1 MRKILVGIA
10 FFCFLSFAQGV
21 RTVQAAVMD
30 VSDNFVSL
38 KVDKKR
44 AKFNDDFVHVQ
55 AKVSD
60 RRQAFTANSLMK
72 ITWENVGGASLQ
84 GIKENNRLV
93 IQDEAGRDHEVG
105 QYVVDQDG
113 VVVLFNENI
122 EDFENVT
129 AQIDFDLQ
137 VKNKSE
143 RGQTLFI
150 QAGDVTKFLHV
161 VGQNNLVEEISS
173 VDINGIFDQ
182 DNISWEI
189 KIDPKKAEYDQVVVE
204 NAIPE
209 GLILDEKS
217 LKVQV
222 ANHEIKFDKENPK
235 INQNNL
241 TLTLDGKK
249 YRGPISISYATQVKD
264 YAALGAVNQVAVSY
278 KLNDETTNQNIYG
291 GKIQDEEITSIFGKL
306 LETQETGRKNTKRY
320 RYGEKATRIRR
331 TDGSEMLVARN
342 ADGRREEKAD
352 TESGNKELKLPVTGL
367 TGLDNRPTTISTP
380 KATRVRH
387 SDKDFKTV
395 ADKIL
400 DDDDLKEVSFKKH
413 NRHRN
418 RTSSDS
424 LPKAGESASLFLSI
438 IGLFALIV
446 GALTLG
452 LKKEKQIVN
461 KIYIFDSQITLFH
474 LLWIYKLVY

>member
-1 MRKILVGIA
+1 
-10 FFCFLSFAQGV
+10 
-21 RTVQAAVMD
+21 
-30 VSDNFVSL
+30 
-38 KVDKKR
+38 
-44 AKFNDDFVHVQ
+44 
-55 AKVSD
+55 
-60 RRQAFTANSLMK
+60 MK
-72 ITWENVGGASLQ
+72 
-84 GIKENNRLV
+84 
-93 IQDEAGRDHEVG
+93 
-105 QYVVDQDG
+105 
-113 VVVLFNENI
+113 
-122 EDFENVT
+122 
-129 AQIDFDLQ
+129 
-137 VKNKSE
+137 
-143 RGQTLFI
+143 
-150 QAGDVTKFLHV
+150 
-161 VGQNNLVEEISS
+161 
-173 VDINGIFDQ
+173 
-182 DNISWEI
+182 
-189 KIDPKKAEYDQVVVE
+189 
-204 NAIPE
+204 
-209 GLILDEKS
+209 KS
-217 LKVQV
+217 LNVQV

-241 TLTLDGKK
+241 MLTLDGKK

-306 LETQETGRKNTKRY
+306 LETQETGKKNTKRY

-331 TDGSEMLVARN
+331 TDGNEMLVARN

-367 TGLDNRPTTISTP
+367 TGLDNQPITISTP

-387 SDKDFKTV
+387 SDKDLKTV

-418 RTSSDS
+418 RTSSAS

-452 LKKEKQIVN
+452 LKKEK
-461 KIYIFDSQITLFH
+461 
-474 LLWIYKLVY
+474 

>member
-1 MRKILVGIA
+1 MGKILVGFA
-10 FFCFLSFAQGV
+10 FFCFLFFAQGA
-21 RTVQAAVMD
+21 RNVQAAIMD

-38 KVDKKR
+38 NVDKKAAWYNDEFVHVR
-44 AKFNDDFVHVQ
+44 AKFND
-55 AKVSD
+55 
-60 RRQAFTANSLMK
+60 RRLAFTANSIME
-72 ITWENVGGASLQ
+72 ITWEKAGSASLQ
-84 GIKENNRLV
+84 GIKEKNRLV
-93 IQDEAGRDHEVG
+93 IQDEAGKDHEVG
-105 QYVVDQDG
+105 QYVVNKDG
-113 VVVLFNENI
+113 VIISFNNEI

-129 AQIDFDLQ
+129 GQIDFDLQ

-143 RGQTLFI
+143 KREYPI
-150 QAGDVTKFLHV
+150 IYAGDLTKNLHV
-161 VGQNNLVEEISS
+161 GGQNAPVEEIGS
-173 VDINGIFDQ
+173 VNINGIYDQ

-189 KIDPKKAEYDQVVVE
+189 NIDPDETEYDQIEVE
-204 NAIPE
+204 NTIPE
-209 GLILDEKS
+209 GLVLDGKS
-217 LKVQV
+217 LKIKV
-222 ANHEIKFDKENPK
+222 ANHEIKLDKNSL
-235 INQNNL
+235 QADSNNL
-241 TLTLDGKK
+241 KLTLDGEK
-249 YRGPISISYATQVKD
+249 YHGPVSISYNTQVKD
-264 YAALGAVNQVAVSY
+264 FAALGAVNQVAVNY

-306 LETQETGRKNTKRY
+306 LETQETGKKNTKRY

-367 TGLDNRPTTISTP
+367 TGLDNQPTTISTP
-380 KATRVRH
+380 KARH

-400 DDDDLKEVSFKKH
+400 DDNDLKEVSFKKH

-452 LKKEKQIVN
+452 LKKEK
-461 KIYIFDSQITLFH
+461 
-474 LLWIYKLVY
+474 

>member
-55 AKVSD
+55 AKFSD
-60 RRQAFTANSLMK
+60 RGQAFTANSLMK

-113 VVVLFNENI
+113 VVVLFNDNI

-161 VGQNNLVEEISS
+161 VGQNNPVEEISS

-278 KLNDETTNQNIYG
+278 KLNDETTSQNIYG
-291 GKIQDEEITSIFGKL
+291 GKIQDEEITSILGKL
-306 LETQETGRKNTKRY
+306 LETQETGKKNTKRY

>member
-55 AKVSD
+55 AKFSD

-113 VVVLFNENI
+113 VVVLFNDNI

-129 AQIDFDLQ
+129 GQIDFDLQ

-150 QAGDVTKFLHV
+150 QAGDLTKFLHV
-161 VGQNNLVEEISS
+161 VGQNNPVEEISS

-209 GLILDEKS
+209 GLIWDEKS

-306 LETQETGRKNTKRY
+306 LETQETGKKNTKRY

-331 TDGSEMLVARN
+331 TDGNEMLVARN

-367 TGLDNRPTTISTP
+367 TGLDNQPTTISTP
-380 KATRVRH
+380 KT
-387 SDKDFKTV
+387 
-395 ADKIL
+395 
-400 DDDDLKEVSFKKH
+400 
-413 NRHRN
+413 
-418 RTSSDS
+418 
-424 LPKAGESASLFLSI
+424 
-438 IGLFALIV
+438 
-446 GALTLG
+446 
-452 LKKEKQIVN
+452 Q
-461 KIYIFDSQITLFH
+461 
-474 LLWIYKLVY
+474 

>member
-55 AKVSD
+55 AKFSD

-93 IQDEAGRDHEVG
+93 IQDEVGRDHEVG

-113 VVVLFNENI
+113 VVVLFNDNI

-129 AQIDFDLQ
+129 GQIDFDLQ

-143 RGQTLFI
+143 RGQILFI

-161 VGQNNLVEEISS
+161 VGQNNPVEEISS

-182 DNISWEI
+182 DNIFWEI

-209 GLILDEKS
+209 GLIWDEKS

-241 TLTLDGKK
+241 TLTLDGEK
-249 YRGPISISYATQVKD
+249 YHGPVSISYNTQVKD
-264 YAALGAVNQVAVSY
+264 YAALGAINQVAVRYQS
-278 KLNDETTNQNIYG
+278 NDNKTIKTISKNIYG

-306 LETQETGRKNTKRY
+306 LETQETGKKNTKEY

-367 TGLDNRPTTISTP
+367 TGLDNQPTTISTP
-380 KATRVRH
+380 KARH

-400 DDDDLKEVSFKKH
+400 DDNDLKEVSFKKH

-452 LKKEKQIVN
+452 LKKEK
-461 KIYIFDSQITLFH
+461 
-474 LLWIYKLVY
+474 

>member
-55 AKVSD
+55 AKFSD
-60 RRQAFTANSLMK
+60 RGQAFTANSLMK

-84 GIKENNRLV
+84 RIKENNRLV
-93 IQDEAGRDHEVG
+93 IQDEAGGDHEVG

-113 VVVLFNENI
+113 VVVLFNDNI

-129 AQIDFDLQ
+129 GQIDFDLQ

-150 QAGDVTKFLHV
+150 QAGDVTKFIHV
-161 VGQNNLVEEISS
+161 VGQNNPVEEISS

-209 GLILDEKS
+209 GLIWDEKS
-217 LKVQV
+217 LNVQV

-264 YAALGAVNQVAVSY
+264 YAALDAVNQVAVSY

-306 LETQETGRKNTKRY
+306 LETQETGKKNTKRY

-331 TDGSEMLVARN
+331 TDGNEMLVARN
-342 ADGRREEKAD
+342 TDGRREEKAD

-367 TGLDNRPTTISTP
+367 TGLDNQPTTISTP
-380 KATRVRH
+380 KATRIRH

-418 RTSSDS
+418 RTSSAS

>member
-55 AKVSD
+55 AKFSD

-113 VVVLFNENI
+113 VVVLFNDNI

-129 AQIDFDLQ
+129 GQIDFDLQ

-150 QAGDVTKFLHV
+150 QAGDLTKFLHV
-161 VGQNNLVEEISS
+161 VGQNNPVEEISS

-209 GLILDEKS
+209 GLILNEKS

-306 LETQETGRKNTKRY
+306 LETQETGKKNTKRY

-331 TDGSEMLVARN
+331 TDGNEILVARN

-367 TGLDNRPTTISTP
+367 TGLDNQLTTISTP

-424 LPKAGESASLFLSI
+424 LPKADESASLFLSI

-446 GALTLG
+446 GTLTLG

>member
-55 AKVSD
+55 AKFSD

-113 VVVLFNENI
+113 VVVLFNDNI

-291 GKIQDEEITSIFGKL
+291 GKKEITSIFGKL

-452 LKKEKQIVN
+452 LKKEK
-461 KIYIFDSQITLFH
+461 
-474 LLWIYKLVY
+474 

>member
-55 AKVSD
+55 AKFSD

>member
-113 VVVLFNENI
+113 VVVLFNDNI

-241 TLTLDGKK
+241 TLTLDDKK

-306 LETQETGRKNTKRY
+306 LETQETGKKNTKRY

-331 TDGSEMLVARN
+331 TDGNEMLVARN

-367 TGLDNRPTTISTP
+367 TGLDNQPTTISTP

-418 RTSSDS
+418 RTSSAS

>member
-1 MRKILVGIA
+1 M
-10 FFCFLSFAQGV
+10 
-21 RTVQAAVMD
+21 
-30 VSDNFVSL
+30 
-38 KVDKKR
+38 
-44 AKFNDDFVHVQ
+44 
-55 AKVSD
+55 
-60 RRQAFTANSLMK
+60 
-72 ITWENVGGASLQ
+72 
-84 GIKENNRLV
+84 
-93 IQDEAGRDHEVG
+93 
-105 QYVVDQDG
+105 
-113 VVVLFNENI
+113 
-122 EDFENVT
+122 
-129 AQIDFDLQ
+129 
-137 VKNKSE
+137 
-143 RGQTLFI
+143 FI
-150 QAGDVTKFLHV
+150 QAGDLTKFLHV
-161 VGQNNLVEEISS
+161 VGQNNPVEEISS

-189 KIDPKKAEYDQVVVE
+189 KIDPKKAEYNQVVVE

-209 GLILDEKS
+209 GLIWDEKS

-222 ANHEIKFDKENPK
+222 ANYEIKFDKENPK

-278 KLNDETTNQNIYG
+278 KLNDKTTNQNIYG

-306 LETQETGRKNTKRY
+306 LETQETGKKNTKRY
-320 RYGEKATRIRR
+320 RYWEKATRIRR

-367 TGLDNRPTTISTP
+367 TGLDNQPTTISTP

-418 RTSSDS
+418 RTSSAS

-452 LKKEKQIVN
+452 LKKEK
-461 KIYIFDSQITLFH
+461 
-474 LLWIYKLVY
+474 

>member
-55 AKVSD
+55 AKFSD

-113 VVVLFNENI
+113 VVVLFNVNI

-129 AQIDFDLQ
+129 GQIDFDLQ

-150 QAGDVTKFLHV
+150 QAGDLTKFLHV
-161 VGQNNLVEEISS
+161 VGQNNPVEEISS

-209 GLILDEKS
+209 GLIWDEKS

-291 GKIQDEEITSIFGKL
+291 GKKRLQAFLANFSRRKRLERRIQRGIDMGKKL
-306 LETQETGRKNTKRY
+306 RELEGQTEMRCWWL
-320 RYGEKATRIRR
+320 
-331 TDGSEMLVARN
+331 EMLME
-342 ADGRREEKAD
+342 EEK
-352 TESGNKELKLPVTGL
+352 
-367 TGLDNRPTTISTP
+367 
-380 KATRVRH
+380 
-387 SDKDFKTV
+387 
-395 ADKIL
+395 
-400 DDDDLKEVSFKKH
+400 KKQ
-413 NRHRN
+413 
-418 RTSSDS
+418 
-424 LPKAGESASLFLSI
+424 
-438 IGLFALIV
+438 
-446 GALTLG
+446 TLNQEI
-452 LKKEKQIVN
+452 K
-461 KIYIFDSQITLFH
+461 S
-474 LLWIYKLVY
+474 

>member
-55 AKVSD
+55 AKFSD

-113 VVVLFNENI
+113 VVVLFNDNI

-161 VGQNNLVEEISS
+161 VGQNNPVEEISS

-249 YRGPISISYATQVKD
+249 YRGLISISYATQVKD
-264 YAALGAVNQVAVSY
+264 YAAHGAVNQVAVSY

-306 LETQETGRKNTKRY
+306 LETQETGKKNTKRY

-367 TGLDNRPTTISTP
+367 TGLDNRPTTISTH

-424 LPKAGESASLFLSI
+424 LPKAGESASRFLSI

>member
-55 AKVSD
+55 AKFSD

-113 VVVLFNENI
+113 VVVLFNDNI

-161 VGQNNLVEEISS
+161 VGQNNPVEEISS

-209 GLILDEKS
+209 GLILNEKS

-264 YAALGAVNQVAVSY
+264 YAALGAVN
-278 KLNDETTNQNIYG
+278 LNDETTNQNIYG

-306 LETQETGRKNTKRY
+306 LETQETGKKNTKRY

-331 TDGSEMLVARN
+331 TDESEMLVARN

-452 LKKEKQIVN
+452 LKKEK
-461 KIYIFDSQITLFH
+461 
-474 LLWIYKLVY
+474 

>member
-10 FFCFLSFAQGV
+10 LFCFLSFAQGV

-55 AKVSD
+55 AKFSD

-72 ITWENVGGASLQ
+72 ITWENVGGASFQ

-105 QYVVDQDG
+105 QYVVDQDS

-129 AQIDFDLQ
+129 GQIDFDLQ

-143 RGQTLFI
+143 KREYPI
-150 QAGDVTKFLHV
+150 IYAGDLTKNLYV
-161 VGQNNLVEEISS
+161 GGQNAPVEEIGS
-173 VDINGIFDQ
+173 VNINGIYDQ

-189 KIDPKKAEYDQVVVE
+189 NIDPDETEYDQIEVE
-204 NAIPE
+204 NTIPE
-209 GLILDEKS
+209 GLVLDGKS
-217 LKVQV
+217 LKIKV
-222 ANHEIKFDKENPK
+222 ANHEIKLDKNSL
-235 INQNNL
+235 QADSNNL
-241 TLTLDGKK
+241 KLTLDGEK
-249 YRGPISISYATQVKD
+249 YHGPVSISYNTQVKD
-264 YAALGAVNQVAVSY
+264 YAALGAINQVAVRYQS
-278 KLNDETTNQNIYG
+278 NDNKTIKTISKNIYG

-306 LETQETGRKNTKRY
+306 LETQETGKKNTKRY

-331 TDGSEMLVARN
+331 TDGSEMLVAQN

-367 TGLDNRPTTISTP
+367 TGFDNQPTTISTP
-380 KATRVRH
+380 KARH

-452 LKKEKQIVN
+452 LKKEK
-461 KIYIFDSQITLFH
+461 
-474 LLWIYKLVY
+474 

>member
-55 AKVSD
+55 AKFSD
-60 RRQAFTANSLMK
+60 RGQAFTANSLMK

-113 VVVLFNENI
+113 VVVLFNDNI

-161 VGQNNLVEEISS
+161 VGQNNPVEEISS

-249 YRGPISISYATQVKD
+249 YRGLISISYATQVKD

-306 LETQETGRKNTKRY
+306 LETQETGKKNTKRY

-367 TGLDNRPTTISTP
+367 TGLDNRPTTISTH

-424 LPKAGESASLFLSI
+424 LPKAGESASRFLSI

>member
-55 AKVSD
+55 AKFSD
-60 RRQAFTANSLMK
+60 RGQAFTANSLMK

-113 VVVLFNENI
+113 VVVLFNDNI

-161 VGQNNLVEEISS
+161 VGQNNPVEEISS

-278 KLNDETTNQNIYG
+278 KLNDETTSQNIYG

-306 LETQETGRKNTKRY
+306 LETQETGKKNTKKRY

-367 TGLDNRPTTISTP
+367 TGLDNQPITISTP

-418 RTSSDS
+418 RTSSAS

-446 GALTLG
+446 RALTLG
-452 LKKEKQIVN
+452 LKKEK
-461 KIYIFDSQITLFH
+461 
-474 LLWIYKLVY
+474 

>member
-38 KVDKKR
+38 KVDKKG

-55 AKVSD
+55 AKFSD

-113 VVVLFNENI
+113 VVVLFNDNI

-129 AQIDFDLQ
+129 GQIDFDLQ

-150 QAGDVTKFLHV
+150 QVGDLTKFLHV
-161 VGQNNLVEEISS
+161 VGQNNPVEEISS

-209 GLILDEKS
+209 GLIWDEKS

-222 ANHEIKFDKENPK
+222 ANHEIKFGKENPK

-241 TLTLDGKK
+241 TLTLDDKK

-291 GKIQDEEITSIFGKL
+291 GKIQDEEIASIFGKL
-306 LETQETGRKNTKRY
+306 LETQETGKKNTKRY

-331 TDGSEMLVARN
+331 TDGNEMLVARN
-342 ADGRREEKAD
+342 TDGRREEKAD

-367 TGLDNRPTTISTP
+367 TGLDNQPTTISTP
-380 KATRVRH
+380 KATRIRH

-418 RTSSDS
+418 RTSSAS
-424 LPKAGESASLFLSI
+424 LPKAGESASFFLSI

>member
-1 MRKILVGIA
+1 MEENMRKILVGIA

-55 AKVSD
+55 AKFSD

-72 ITWENVGGASLQ
+72 ITWENVDGASLQ

-93 IQDEAGRDHEVG
+93 IQDEVG
-105 QYVVDQDG
+105 QYVVDRDG
-113 VVVLFNENI
+113 VVVLFNDNI

-129 AQIDFDLQ
+129 GQIDLDLQ

-161 VGQNNLVEEISS
+161 VGQNNPVEEISS

-182 DNISWEI
+182 DNISWKI
-189 KIDPKKAEYDQVVVE
+189 KIDPKKTEYGQIEVE
-204 NAIPE
+204 NTIPE
-209 GLILDEKS
+209 GLVLDGKS
-217 LKVQV
+217 LKIKV
-222 ANHEIKFDKENPK
+222 ANHEIKLDKNSL
-235 INQNNL
+235 QADSNNL
-241 TLTLDGKK
+241 KLTLDGEK
-249 YRGPISISYATQVKD
+249 YHGPVSISYNTQVKD
-264 YAALGAVNQVAVSY
+264 FAALGAINQIAVCYQS
-278 KLNDETTNQNIYG
+278 NDNKTIKTISKNIYG

-306 LETQETGRKNTKRY
+306 LETQETGKKNTKRY
-320 RYGEKATRIRR
+320 RYGEKATRVRR

-367 TGLDNRPTTISTP
+367 TGFDNKPTTISTP
-380 KATRVRH
+380 KATTVER
-387 SDKDFKTV
+387 SNNDFKTV

-400 DDDDLKEVSFKKH
+400 DDDDLKETSLKKR
-413 NRHRN
+413 NRHRS
-418 RTSSDS
+418 RTSSAS
-424 LPKAGESASLFLSI
+424 LPKAGESVTIVLSI
-438 IGLFALIV
+438 TGLFMLIM

-452 LKKEKQIVN
+452 LKKEK
-461 KIYIFDSQITLFH
+461 
-474 LLWIYKLVY
+474 

>member
-55 AKVSD
+55 AKFSD

-105 QYVVDQDG
+105 QYVVDQDS

-129 AQIDFDLQ
+129 GQIDFDLQ

-143 RGQTLFI
+143 KREYPI
-150 QAGDVTKFLHV
+150 IYAGDLTKNLYV
-161 VGQNNLVEEISS
+161 GGQNAPVEEIGS
-173 VDINGIFDQ
+173 VNINGIYDQ

-189 KIDPKKAEYDQVVVE
+189 NIDPDETEYDQIEVE
-204 NAIPE
+204 NTIPE
-209 GLILDEKS
+209 GLVLDGKS
-217 LKVQV
+217 LKIKV
-222 ANHEIKFDKENPK
+222 ANHEIKLDKNSL
-235 INQNNL
+235 QADSNNL
-241 TLTLDGKK
+241 KLTLDGEK
-249 YRGPISISYATQVKD
+249 YHGPVSISYNTQVKD
-264 YAALGAVNQVAVSY
+264 YAALGAVNQVAVNY

-306 LETQETGRKNTKRY
+306 LETQETGKKNTKRY

-367 TGLDNRPTTISTP
+367 TGLDNQPTTISTP
-380 KATRVRH
+380 KARH

-452 LKKEKQIVN
+452 LKKEK
-461 KIYIFDSQITLFH
+461 
-474 LLWIYKLVY
+474 

>member
-55 AKVSD
+55 AKFSD

-113 VVVLFNENI
+113 VVVLFNDNI

-129 AQIDFDLQ
+129 GQIDFDLQ

-150 QAGDVTKFLHV
+150 QAGDLTKFLHV
-161 VGQNNLVEEISS
+161 VGQNNPVEEISS

-209 GLILDEKS
+209 GLIWDEKS

-278 KLNDETTNQNIYG
+278 KL
-291 GKIQDEEITSIFGKL
+291 KIQDEEITSIFGKL
-306 LETQETGRKNTKRY
+306 LETQETGKKNTKRY

-331 TDGSEMLVARN
+331 TDGNEILVARN

-367 TGLDNRPTTISTP
+367 TGLDNQPTTISTP
-380 KATRVRH
+380 KATRIRH

-395 ADKIL
+395 
-400 DDDDLKEVSFKKH
+400 

-418 RTSSDS
+418 RTSSAS

-452 LKKEKQIVN
+452 LKKEK
-461 KIYIFDSQITLFH
+461 
-474 LLWIYKLVY
+474 

>member
-1 MRKILVGIA
+1 MRKILVCIA

-38 KVDKKR
+38 KVDKKG

-55 AKVSD
+55 AKFSD

-72 ITWENVGGASLQ
+72 ITWENVGGASLH

-113 VVVLFNENI
+113 VVVLFNDNI

-129 AQIDFDLQ
+129 GQIDFDLQ

-150 QAGDVTKFLHV
+150 QVGDLTKFLHV
-161 VGQNNLVEEISS
+161 VGQNNPVEEISS

-209 GLILDEKS
+209 GLIWDEKS

-306 LETQETGRKNTKRY
+306 LETQETGKKNTKRY

-331 TDGSEMLVARN
+331 TDGNEILVARN
-342 ADGRREEKAD
+342 ADGRREE
-352 TESGNKELKLPVTGL
+352 
-367 TGLDNRPTTISTP
+367 
-380 KATRVRH
+380 
-387 SDKDFKTV
+387 
-395 ADKIL
+395 
-400 DDDDLKEVSFKKH
+400 
-413 NRHRN
+413 
-418 RTSSDS
+418 
-424 LPKAGESASLFLSI
+424 
-438 IGLFALIV
+438 
-446 GALTLG
+446 
-452 LKKEKQIVN
+452 
-461 KIYIFDSQITLFH
+461 
-474 LLWIYKLVY
+474 

>member
-1 MRKILVGIA
+1 MRKIFVGIA

-55 AKVSD
+55 AKFSD

-93 IQDEAGRDHEVG
+93 IQDEVGRDHEVG
-105 QYVVDQDG
+105 QYVVDRDG
-113 VVVLFNENI
+113 VGVLFNDNI

-129 AQIDFDLQ
+129 GQIDFDLQ

-143 RGQTLFI
+143 RGQILFI

-161 VGQNNLVEEISS
+161 VGQNNPVEEISS

-182 DNISWEI
+182 DNIFWEI

-209 GLILDEKS
+209 GLVLDGKS
-217 LKVQV
+217 LKIKV
-222 ANHEIKFDKENPK
+222 ANHEIKLDKNSL
-235 INQNNL
+235 QADSNNL
-241 TLTLDGKK
+241 KLTLDGEK
-249 YRGPISISYATQVKD
+249 YHGPVSISYNTQVKD
-264 YAALGAVNQVAVSY
+264 YAALGAINQVAVRYQS
-278 KLNDETTNQNIYG
+278 NDNKTIKTISKNIYG

-306 LETQETGRKNTKRY
+306 LETQETGKKNTKRY

-367 TGLDNRPTTISTP
+367 TGLDNQPTTISTP
-380 KATRVRH
+380 KARH
-387 SDKDFKTV
+387 SDKDFKTG

-418 RTSSDS
+418 RTSSAS

-452 LKKEKQIVN
+452 LKKEK
-461 KIYIFDSQITLFH
+461 
-474 LLWIYKLVY
+474 

>member
-55 AKVSD
+55 AKFSD

-93 IQDEAGRDHEVG
+93 IQDKAGRDHEVG

-113 VVVLFNENI
+113 VVVLFNDNI
-122 EDFENVT
+122 EDFESVT
-129 AQIDFDLQ
+129 GQIDFDLQ

-161 VGQNNLVEEISS
+161 VGQNNPVEEISS

-189 KIDPKKAEYDQVVVE
+189 KIDPKKAEYDHVVVE

-209 GLILDEKS
+209 GLIWDEKS
-217 LKVQV
+217 LNVQV

-235 INQNNL
+235 
-241 TLTLDGKK
+241 
-249 YRGPISISYATQVKD
+249 
-264 YAALGAVNQVAVSY
+264 
-278 KLNDETTNQNIYG
+278 
-291 GKIQDEEITSIFGKL
+291 
-306 LETQETGRKNTKRY
+306 RY
-320 RYGEKATRIRR
+320 RSGEKATRIRR
-331 TDGSEMLVARN
+331 TDGNEMLVARN

-367 TGLDNRPTTISTP
+367 TGLDNQPTTISTP

-418 RTSSDS
+418 RTSSAS

-452 LKKEKQIVN
+452 LKKEK
-461 KIYIFDSQITLFH
+461 
-474 LLWIYKLVY
+474 

>member
-1 MRKILVGIA
+1 MEENMRKILVGFA
-10 FFCFLSFAQGV
+10 FFWFLFFIKGA
-21 RTVQAAVMD
+21 RNVQAAIMD

-38 KVDKKR
+38 NVDKKAAWYNDEFVHVR
-44 AKFNDDFVHVQ
+44 AKF
-55 AKVSD
+55 SD
-60 RRQAFTANSLMK
+60 RGLAFTANSIME
-72 ITWENVGGASLQ
+72 ITWEKAGSASLQ

-93 IQDEAGRDHEVG
+93 IQDEAGKDHEVG
-105 QYVVDQDG
+105 QYVVNKDG
-113 VVVLFNENI
+113 VIISFNNEI

-129 AQIDFDLQ
+129 GQIDFDLQ

-143 RGQTLFI
+143 KREYPI
-150 QAGDVTKFLHV
+150 IYAGDLTKNLHV
-161 VGQNNLVEEISS
+161 GGQNAPVEEIGS
-173 VDINGIFDQ
+173 VNINGIYDQ

-189 KIDPKKAEYDQVVVE
+189 NIDPDETEYDQIEVE
-204 NAIPE
+204 NTIPE
-209 GLILDEKS
+209 GLVLDGKS
-217 LKVQV
+217 LKIKV
-222 ANHEIKFDKENPK
+222 ANHEIKLDKNSL
-235 INQNNL
+235 QADSNNL
-241 TLTLDGKK
+241 KLTLDGEK
-249 YRGPISISYATQVKD
+249 YHGPVSISYNTQVKD
-264 YAALGAVNQVAVSY
+264 FAALGAINQVAVRYQS
-278 KLNDETTNQNIYG
+278 NDNKTIKTISKNIYG

-306 LETQETGRKNTKRY
+306 LETQETGKKNTKRY

-367 TGLDNRPTTISTP
+367 TGFDNQPTTISRP
-380 KATRVRH
+380 KARH

-418 RTSSDS
+418 RTSSAS

-446 GALTLG
+446 GTLTLG
-452 LKKEKQIVN
+452 LKKEK
-461 KIYIFDSQITLFH
+461 
-474 LLWIYKLVY
+474 